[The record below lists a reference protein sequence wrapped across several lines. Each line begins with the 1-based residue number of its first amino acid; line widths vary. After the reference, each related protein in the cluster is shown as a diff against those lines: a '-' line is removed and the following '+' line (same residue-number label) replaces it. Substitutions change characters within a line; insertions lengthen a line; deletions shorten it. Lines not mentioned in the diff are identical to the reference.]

1 MFSKRRQN
9 DSFNNGM
16 LNTGD
21 GIAAF
26 FFFFPGILI
35 GYLLC
40 PSKII
45 FLPFFTVRGEKESA
59 DFDNKWKAGGAS
71 TPEYKKMNLA

>member
-9 DSFNNGM
+9 NSSNNGM

-21 GIAAF
+21 GIAAL
-26 FFFFPGILI
+26 FFFPGILI
-35 GYLLC
+35 SYLLC